1 MKNNKAP
8 GTYNM
13 FSDTFRFIDE
23 QNIKIISKLF
33 NNIYETGHIPED
45 WLRSTFIT
53 LPKSKNAKTCKDYRL
68 ISLMSH
74 FLKLFL
80 RILHTRLYKKCEE
93 ASGNCQFGFENGFET
108 REAIFS
114 IQTLVQSC
122 QDQKKDVF
130 MCFIDYEKA
139 FDNVKHDLL
148 ILYLKDLDLDSK
160 DIRLI
165 SNMYWHQKA
174 DIRLNNLSTT
184 EQFDIKKE

>member
-1 MKNNKAP
+1 
-8 GTYNM
+8 
-13 FSDTFRFIDE
+13 
-23 QNIKIISKLF
+23 
-33 NNIYETGHIPED
+33 
-45 WLRSTFIT
+45 
-53 LPKSKNAKTCKDYRL
+53 
-68 ISLMSH
+68 MSH

-93 ASGNCQFGFENGFET
+93 ASGNSQFGFKNWFGT